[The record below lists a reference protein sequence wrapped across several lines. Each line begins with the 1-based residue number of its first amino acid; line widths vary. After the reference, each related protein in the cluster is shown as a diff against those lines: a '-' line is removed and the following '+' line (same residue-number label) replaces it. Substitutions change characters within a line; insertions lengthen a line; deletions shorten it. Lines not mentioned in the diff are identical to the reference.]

1 MIMIHPGFGSLSA
14 LIGASPAAIFRC
26 FFVRERAVGDKLRR
40 AIKCLNSEE
49 GQCGSAS
56 PKLLAS
62 RPCLH
67 VQGFLFTF
75 AFSFFLSYTLWS
87 FCESPSTLNISINS
101 RFAFCVRIDL
111 DFFFL
116 PVRTFLFFFIPVF
129 YNRIPQSSGVIN
141 GRQY

>member
-1 MIMIHPGFGSLSA
+1 MIMIHPGFGSVPA

-87 FCESPSTLNISINS
+87 FCESPSTLNISMNS

-111 DFFFL
+111 DFFFSTCENVL
-116 PVRTFLFFFIPVF
+116 IFLYACFFITVSPKAAE
-129 YNRIPQSSGVIN
+129 
-141 GRQY
+141 